1 MEEVVGVAAPEAGDA
16 EGGVGGHGGR
26 QPTHQRAEARR
37 RHQVARHRHAA
48 AAFTVFAL
56 QTCAVL
62 PDLVTAGAFAEVG
75 KKGWLFAQLQPGR
88 ARKRINAT

>member
-37 RHQVARHRHAA
+37 RHQVARHRHTAVI
-48 AAFTVFAL
+48 AFVVFAL
-56 QTCAVL
+56 QTCAVATSL
-62 PDLVTAGAFAEVG
+62 DSRRFTLRVG
-75 KKGWLFAQLQPGR
+75 VN
-88 ARKRINAT
+88 I